1 MYLVAVASDED
12 GDDQRT
18 TSQTQFDGNGHTR
31 DHQRERAEDNSEED
45 THEDGGDI
53 GRVQFVAGVTHADSD
68 ALDGILGAHDA
79 NLVSDL

>member
-1 MYLVAVASDED
+1 MDLITIASDED

-18 TSQTQFDGNGHTR
+18 TGETQFHGYWHARNG
-31 DHQRERAEDNSEED
+31 QREHTEDQSDED

-68 ALDGILGAHDA
+68 ALDGILGTNDA